1 MCRRIIAN
9 KFNEYFASL
18 AQKLN
23 QEILVDNCLPIV
35 PISTFEEY
43 MSKSVQNTIFLR
55 DTDPEEIVDIIND
68 FKSGKASDI
77 PICILKRCAKLISL
91 SLSRLYNDCM
101 HKGEFPNMF
110 KTGKITPLY
119 KKGNKEC
126 ISNYRP
132 VSILPIFGKI
142 FEKILYKRL
151 YSFLSC
157 NGVLTDQQFGFRKR
171 HSTTHAL
178 HKSVN
183 DIVKSLSN
191 NNHVIGIFIDLSK
204 AFDTLDHNIL
214 LRKLENYGIRGQ
226 ALSLL
231 KSYLTSRLQCV
242 SFQDSTSEVL
252 EVRYGVPQGSILG
265 PLLFLIYVNDLV
277 NCFIGPD
284 CKFVLYADDTNI
296 FISGPSKEKTFLKAN
311 KILKI
316 VSSYMKSNLLHINM
330 SKCCYM
336 HFQPT
341 STIDETCARTRP
353 YLLSNDESRSI
364 ILNGI
369 KIDQVSSTKFLGV
382 IIDEKLSWVAH
393 KENLVKK
400 LRSITGAISRIRN
413 SIPSDYYK
421 NIYSSLFESHLG
433 YGITV
438 WGVTLQEKSYDKVFI
453 TQKHCIRRLFGNLEF
468 YLNKQATCARAR
480 PYHSQK

>member
-1 MCRRIIAN
+1 M
-9 KFNEYFASL
+9 
-18 AQKLN
+18 
-23 QEILVDNCLPIV
+23 
-35 PISTFEEY
+35 
-43 MSKSVQNTIFLR
+43 
-55 DTDPEEIVDIIND
+55 
-68 FKSGKASDI
+68 
-77 PICILKRCAKLISL
+77 
-91 SLSRLYNDCM
+91 
-101 HKGEFPNMF
+101 
-110 KTGKITPLY
+110 
-119 KKGNKEC
+119 
-126 ISNYRP
+126 
-132 VSILPIFGKI
+132 
-142 FEKILYKRL
+142 
-151 YSFLSC
+151 
-157 NGVLTDQQFGFRKR
+157 
-171 HSTTHAL
+171 
-178 HKSVN
+178 
-183 DIVKSLSN
+183 
-191 NNHVIGIFIDLSK
+191 
-204 AFDTLDHNIL
+204 
-214 LRKLENYGIRGQ
+214 
-226 ALSLL
+226 

-421 NIYSSLFESHLG
+421 NICSSLYESH
-433 YGITV
+433 
-438 WGVTLQEKSYDKVFI
+438 
-453 TQKHCIRRLFGNLEF
+453 
-468 YLNKQATCARAR
+468 
-480 PYHSQK
+480 